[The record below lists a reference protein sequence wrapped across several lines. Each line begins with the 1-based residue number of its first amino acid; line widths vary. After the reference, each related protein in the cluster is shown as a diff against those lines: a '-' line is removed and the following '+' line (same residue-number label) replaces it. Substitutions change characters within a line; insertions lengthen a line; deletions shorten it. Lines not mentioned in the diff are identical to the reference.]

1 MREKVART
9 LNVFMNLNDSEKA
22 ELLEFLKE
30 YPDYPFTTTNKIQK
44 SLSETRGVFG
54 VTFGPA
60 PGSTC
65 PYCGK

>member
-1 MREKVART
+1 MNEKVARA
-9 LNVFMNLNDSEKA
+9 LNVFINLDDNQKK
-22 ELLEFLKE
+22 EFLAFINE
-30 YPDYPFTTTNKIQK
+30 YPKYPHSTTK
-44 SLSETRGVFG
+44 SINESLAGTRVLG

>member
-1 MREKVART
+1 MRENVARA
-9 LNVFMNLNDSEKA
+9 LNVFLNLTDSEKS
-22 ELLEFLKE
+22 EMLEYLKE
-30 YPDYPFTTTNKIQK
+30 YPSYPHSTTGKIQK
-44 SLSETRGVFG
+44 SLNETRVLG